1 MPQYF
6 LGLRAK
12 LIILVTCGLVFSFA
26 TVGMY
31 EISSEKQRFSAE
43 LKRHGEFHSELVA
56 ESMVHLVVGYDY
68 SNIESLAQRLVA
80 NGDIVRVV
88 VRDRVG
94 KVMVE
99 RTRGAATQRGSA
111 ALSVSKPMAYQGQ
124 FAGTVELTF
133 SSAGLGTRLNEKY
146 LAIVGAQFFF
156 GLVLAL
162 LIYFAVSRVILRPI
176 ARMRKH
182 MLAIAANHQEA
193 LGTPLATHTHDEL
206 GELAHMFNEMRA
218 EISRSQNSLQHKVDV
233 TADALIEVNSKLRE
247 RTRELEKTLAL
258 VEELAVTDSLTKL
271 ANRRF
276 FDERLN
282 ELFSRAQRYHE
293 PMCVVLLDIDY
304 FKQINDRHGHAAGD
318 CVLQALGE
326 IIAARTRDSDVAARL
341 GGDEFGILLYRTN
354 LEEARAFT
362 EELILLVP
370 RRSYECHG
378 VTITISVSTGV
389 ALSMQLPEA
398 TPASLMICADQ
409 ALYEAKRRGRNQ
421 TVCYPF
427 SGLVPACPL

>member
-1 MPQYF
+1 MPGYF

-12 LIILVTCGLVFSFA
+12 LIIVVVLGLAFSFA
-26 TVGMY
+26 TVSVH
-31 EISSEKQRFSAE
+31 EISAEKKRFHE
-43 LKRHGEFHSELVA
+43 DLRHYSSQQTLLIA
-56 ESMVHLVVGYDY
+56 ESLVHLVVGYDY
-68 SNIESLAQRLVA
+68 SNIESLAQRLIA
-80 NGDIVRVV
+80 GGDITRVV
-88 VRDRVG
+88 VRDRFG
-94 KVMVE
+94 KTMVE
-99 RTRGAATQRGSA
+99 RGAAQRNSDD
-111 ALSVSKPMAYQGQ
+111 LKFTEPLQYHGQ
-124 FAGTVELTF
+124 TAGTVELTF
-133 SSAGLGTRLNEKY
+133 SSAGLSTRLKEKY
-146 LAIVGAQFFF
+146 VSIVGAQFFF
-156 GLVLAL
+156 GIVLAL
-162 LIYFAVSRVILRPI
+162 LIYLAVSRVILHPI

-182 MLAIAANHQEA
+182 MLAIAANHQKA

-293 PMCVVLLDIDY
+293 PMCVVLLDIDH

-318 CVLQALGE
+318 CVLRSLGE

-354 LEEARAFT
+354 LEEARIFT
-362 EELILLVP
+362 EELTLLVSQ
-370 RRSYECHG
+370 RSYDCNG
-378 VTITISVSTGV
+378 ITINISVSTGV

-398 TPASLMICADQ
+398 SPASLMICADQ